1 MLKYENKKRMI
12 RKKNSES
19 FSFFLRISG
28 TINGFFKVYSF
39 SLMQIGVT
47 PYMPIKLRL
56 GIGGCVA
63 MKPNHAISISGY

>member
-1 MLKYENKKRMI
+1 MLKYENKERMI

-47 PYMPIKLRL
+47 I
-56 GIGGCVA
+56 
-63 MKPNHAISISGY
+63 HAHQAKVGYWGLCSNGTKSRNKH